1 MNAFSHVQQACVDAN
16 QCEILSQASASQPKL
31 SSYPLIYIHTHRLDP
46 AAGQLVMLYKLQPG
60 VCPQSYGMECGLRA
74 GLPEHI
80 ITRARIKSAE
90 FEAEQQSKAETH
102 SFAAAAAAHGV
113 ESGRKRRRDDGDE
126 ELHTLQKTRAI
137 LNVIPNGSQ
146 PLQGREALAVYR
158 KLAEIWD
165 SLAP

>member
-1 MNAFSHVQQACVDAN
+1 MHFRMSNKHALMPISARF
-16 QCEILSQASASQPKL
+16 LSQASASQPKL

-90 FEAEQQSKAETH
+90 FEAEQQSKAKTH
-102 SFAAAAAAHGV
+102 SFASAAAAQGV

-126 ELHTLQKTRAI
+126 ELHTLQKARAI
-137 LNVIPNGSQ
+137 LDVIPNGSQ
-146 PLQGREALAVYR
+146 PLQGREALSVYR

>member
-1 MNAFSHVQQACVDAN
+1 M
-16 QCEILSQASASQPKL
+16 
-31 SSYPLIYIHTHRLDP
+31 HRLDP
-46 AAGQLVMLYKLQPG
+46 TAGQLVMLYKLQPG

-102 SFAAAAAAHGV
+102 SFAAAAAETHSFAAA
-113 ESGRKRRRDDGDE
+113 ESGRKRRRADGDE
-126 ELHTLQKTRAI
+126 ELHTLQTARVI
-137 LNVIPNGSQ
+137 LDVIPNGAQ
-146 PLQGREALAVYR
+146 PLQGREALSVYR

>member
-1 MNAFSHVQQACVDAN
+1 MHFRMSNKHALMPISERF
-16 QCEILSQASASQPKL
+16 LSQASASQPKL

-126 ELHTLQKTRAI
+126 ELHTLQKARAI
-137 LNVIPNGSQ
+137 LDVIPNGSQ